1 MRKQAIFGKDEVN
14 MGTTIRP
21 EVSKK
26 NPYWIERHRYYEL
39 KHFCMQYPIWEKTY
53 EAMNGLLGRPADLTS
68 FGKMKHISNPTER
81 VGIMKAYYSER
92 MDMIRKA
99 AEKANGDLAE
109 YIVRGVTEGLSYDML
124 KIKMDIPCCKDV
136 YYESYRRFF
145 WILNKMRD

>member
-1 MRKQAIFGKDEVN
+1 
-14 MGTTIRP
+14 
-21 EVSKK
+21 
-26 NPYWIERHRYYEL
+26 
-39 KHFCMQYPIWEKTY
+39 MQYPIWEKTY

-109 YIVRGVTEGLSYDML
+109 YIVRGVTEGLSYDVL